1 MHWCFKNCFS
11 YELMITCY
19 LVSKCCH
26 SICGS
31 CHSRQEEQVAIRC
44 PVCNTTPIC
53 YIPNIALRNAARAL
67 NCTCKYCKGN
77 INLPE
82 GVWRNSCAVQYM
94 PWKDCE
100 ESTKLTPLVRR
111 VEMHRHRTQFC
122 PCLPASCSLTC
133 GLEPGR
139 YFACPFFFSILHLG
153 QCKAL
158 RDLYLG

>member
-1 MHWCFKNCFS
+1 
-11 YELMITCY
+11 MITCY

-31 CHSRQEEQVAIRC
+31 CHSRQEEQVPIRC